1 MSRLLEP
8 NELVCFGFSHFDCE
22 ARRCCDM
29 ADAIEVVVTMFR
41 GDQFM
46 FHCGPTLTLAELQ
59 ELTAYRILNYLS
71 NIRKDVQSYA
81 KEVKEKSCL
90 TS

>member
-22 ARRCCDM
+22 ARRRCDM
-29 ADAIEVVVTMFR
+29 ADDIEVVVKMFR
-41 GDQFM
+41 GDRFL
-46 FHCGPTLTLAELQ
+46 FRCGPSLTLAELQ
-59 ELTAYRILNYLS
+59 ELTAYRILDYL
-71 NIRKDVQSYA
+71 RDVSKEAQNYA
-81 KEVKEKSCL
+81 KRVREESCL